1 MENICWDYGD
11 SYSDSRSDEKLIF
24 PDFEYEDIYL
34 KRANPAEKLG
44 LTLCYEDDDEEG
56 NTEIFI
62 DDIHPEGL
70 AARDGRLR
78 LGDQIIQINGVS
90 LKSKQKAQEMFI
102 AITGD
107 ISLLVVRPPN
117 NGVCFEEDLDN
128 LLDVSEHIGSKSL
141 SEECAEH
148 NLRGDFNEM
157 LKHKQILS
165 KNRLSSA
172 SSKDSGHNS
181 DTIDRSTTNSSSSA
195 SSKLSG
201 KSVDNMFSKAKD
213 DYDINYPTSNST
225 ILGDSK
231 GFIYS

>member
-1 MENICWDYGD
+1 MNNCLRCGDYGD
-11 SYSDSRSDEKLIF
+11 SYISTRSDENLIF
-24 PDFEYEDIYL
+24 PDFEYEEIEL
-34 KRANPAEKLG
+34 KRASSAERLG

-78 LGDQIIQINGVS
+78 LGDQIIQINGEAV
-90 LKSKQKAQEMFI
+90 KSKQKAQEMFI

-117 NGVCFEEDLDN
+117 NGDCYEEDMDN
-128 LLDVSEHIGSKSL
+128 LLDVSQHFAGKSQ

-148 NLRGDFNEM
+148 NLRGDLNEM
-157 LKHKQILS
+157 LNCKQILS
-165 KNRLSSA
+165 KNRLSST

-181 DTIDRSTTNSSSSA
+181 DTIDRSTTNSSNSA
-195 SSKLSG
+195 SSKLSS
-201 KSVDNMFSKAKD
+201 KSVDDMFSMAKD
-213 DYDINYPTSNST
+213 NHDIYYPTSKSN
-225 ILGDSK
+225 
-231 GFIYS
+231 

>member
-24 PDFEYEDIYL
+24 PDFEYEKIDL
-34 KRANPAEKLG
+34 KRANPTERLG

-78 LGDQIIQINGVS
+78 LGDQIIQIDGVS

-117 NGVCFEEDLDN
+117 NGNCYEEDLDN
-128 LLDVSEHIGSKSL
+128 LLDVSEHFAGKSQ

-148 NLRGDFNEM
+148 NLRGDLNEM
-157 LKHKQILS
+157 LNCKQILS
-165 KNRLSSA
+165 KNRLSST

-181 DTIDRSTTNSSSSA
+181 DTIDRSTTNSSNSA
-195 SSKLSG
+195 SSKMSS
-201 KSVDNMFSKAKD
+201 KSMDDIISKAKD
-213 DYDINYPTSNST
+213 DSNVSFPKSKLNM
-225 ILGDSK
+225 LGDSK
-231 GFIYS
+231 GSN